1 MFWDPYFGWDWHMI
15 RSWVLSVLF
24 LCAFASFVSS
34 TEGLGWAYPYSSIYG
49 WIQGHTEELL
59 ITIIISLI
67 GIFYFWKVQMGD
79 I

>member
-15 RSWVLSVLF
+15 RSWVLGVLF

-34 TEGLGWAYPYSSIYG
+34 TEGLGWAYPYSYIYG

-59 ITIIISLI
+59 ITIIISLV

>member
-15 RSWVLSVLF
+15 RSWVLGVLF

-34 TEGLGWAYPYSSIYG
+34 TEGLGWTYPYSYIYG

-59 ITIIISLI
+59 ITIIISLV